1 MYIVAIALY
10 LLPPYSMPMQ
20 TCPLCRS
27 TTETVT
33 AYRDERFFICGECG
47 LYFRDPEH
55 LLDPSSEK
63 QRYQM
68 HNNDVNDPG
77 YQQFVSPVVNAVLE
91 DMSSDHEGLDFG
103 AGTGPVISKMLRDR
117 AYRIS
122 QYDPFFH
129 PYDDLLEKQYDYIVC
144 CEVIEH
150 FYDPTKEFRRLRSLL
165 KPNGRLYCMTGI
177 FTGQT
182 DFRYWTY
189 KNDPTH
195 VSIYQSKTLEW
206 IRDHFNFSALEI
218 DGRLAA
224 FIA

>member
-1 MYIVAIALY
+1 
-10 LLPPYSMPMQ
+10 MPMQ

-27 TTETVT
+27 TTEAVT
-33 AYRDERFFICGECG
+33 AYRDEHFFICGECG

-77 YQQFVSPVVNAVLE
+77 YQRFVSPVVNAVLE
-91 DMSSDHEGLDFG
+91 DMSSTAEGLDFG
-103 AGTGPVISKMLRDR
+103 AGTGPVISKMLHDRD
-117 AYRIS
+117 YRIS

-144 CEVIEH
+144 CEVMEH
-150 FYDPTKEFRRLRSLL
+150 FYDPAKEFKLLRSLL
-165 KPNGRLYCMTGI
+165 KPNGRLYCMTGV

-195 VSIYQSKTLEW
+195 VSIYQIKTLEW
-206 IRDHFNFSALEI
+206 IRDHYDFLALEI
-218 DGRLAA
+218 EGRLAA
-224 FIA
+224 FIT